1 MRLPIVSF
9 AAVFLNVSFSGSAV
23 AQPSI
28 NTKNF
33 SVDCR
38 PLRGD
43 TERGLGGTK
52 QRNSGVTIVAQRFV
66 PGLLQRTCEPGFE
79 ILGGRWG
86 RRAPNPRPRLVAAFA
101 TKQQKVQLYGGL
113 QPNAVYTIF
122 ITYRGGRGQD
132 ASARTVIKARR
143 CMPYVEPGIIPNEL
157 RHDRPL
163 HLG

>member
-1 MRLPIVSF
+1 MKYWV
-9 AAVFLNVSFSGSAV
+9 V
-23 AQPSI
+23 A
-28 NTKNF
+28 
-33 SVDCR
+33 
-38 PLRGD
+38 GD
-43 TERGLGGTK
+43 
-52 QRNSGVTIVAQRFV
+52 VAH
-66 PGLLQRTCEPGFE
+66 LTL
-79 ILGGRWG
+79 
-86 RRAPNPRPRLVAAFA
+86 AHRLVAAFA

-113 QPNAVYTIF
+113 RLTAVYTIF

>member
-1 MRLPIVSF
+1 MRFPIVSF

-52 QRNSGVTIVAQRFV
+52 QRNSGFTIVLSDSSQAYYNGPASR
-66 PGLLQRTCEPGFE
+66 GLKYWVVAGDVAHLT
-79 ILGGRWG
+79 L
-86 RRAPNPRPRLVAAFA
+86 AHRLVAAFA

-113 QPNAVYTIF
+113 QPNAVYTISLL
-122 ITYRGGRGQD
+122 IAED
-132 ASARTVIKARR
+132 EARTPQRAR
-143 CMPYVEPGIIPNEL
+143 
-157 RHDRPL
+157 
-163 HLG
+163 